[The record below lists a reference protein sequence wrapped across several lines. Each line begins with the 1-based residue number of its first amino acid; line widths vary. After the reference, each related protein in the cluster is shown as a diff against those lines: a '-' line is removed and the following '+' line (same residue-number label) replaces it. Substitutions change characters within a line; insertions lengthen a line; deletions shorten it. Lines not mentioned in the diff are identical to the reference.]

1 MSRYPKGYRK
11 PTDSCDGCLAWGD
24 FSGRLCPA
32 CYMFGRSHET
42 AACADCRRIQPL
54 KWGYCRLCWCQAR
67 LHAKASA
74 GRPPAEA
81 DVRAR
86 LNAVRHHQ
94 LFFMGLHYRRGSAPV
109 VARRGGGRGAVRK
122 PPPAP
127 AWRPSADWRQL
138 PLFGQVPRD
147 YGRLDP
153 ADADLA
159 SPWLAWAKYLAYQ
172 LAEARGWG
180 RGIRFAVNRGLA
192 LVLTGYVEGDVIR
205 HTEIFAPLRA
215 LDLRFGHVVTVLE
228 EMGIFEDDSEPSF
241 EGWLAE
247 RLEGLAPAIR
257 SETERWTR
265 VLRDGGPRS
274 LPRREGTVW
283 LYLNRVRPALLEWS
297 NRYDHL
303 REVTRDDVL
312 AYLKTLHG
320 RQRHDQLVALRSLFI
335 WAKRNGLI
343 FRNPTIRIKVGQYEY
358 AVLQPLAP
366 AEVDRSVAAA
376 TTPATRLILALAAVH
391 AARVAQIGTL
401 MLDDVDLGNR
411 RLTIAG
417 RVRPLDDLTLK
428 LLLEWLE
435 HRRNRWPNTA
445 NLHLLINNQ
454 TATKTSRA
462 SNHWISASMRGQD
475 ATLERLRVDR
485 QLEEALTHGPD
496 PLHLAEVFGLD
507 EKTAMRYAD
516 SARSLLEQA
525 AEQQLR
531 RNQLDRDI
539 PRRE

>member
-1 MSRYPKGYRK
+1 MSRYPKGYCK

-32 CYMFGRSHET
+32 CYMFGRSHAT
-42 AACADCRRIQPL
+42 AVCVGCRRTQPL

-67 LHAKASA
+67 LHAKTTV
-74 GRPPAEA
+74 GRPPVEA
-81 DVRAR
+81 DVRDR

-94 LFFMGLHYRRGSAPV
+94 LFFMGLHYRRGSAPA

-127 AWRPSADWRQL
+127 AWRPNADWRQL

-147 YGRLDP
+147 YGRLAP

-159 SPWLAWAKYLAYQ
+159 NPWLAWAKYLVHQ

-192 LVLTGYVEGDVIR
+192 LVLTGYVEDDVIR
-205 HTEIFAPLRA
+205 HTELFAPLRA

-247 RLEGLAPAIR
+247 RLEGLAPGIR
-257 SETERWTR
+257 SEAERWTR
-265 VLRDGGPRS
+265 VLHDGGPRS

-312 AYLKTLHG
+312 TYVKTLHG
-320 RQRHDQLVALRSLFI
+320 HQRHDQLVALRSLFI

-343 FRNPTIRIKVGQYEY
+343 FRNPTSRIKVGQYEY
-358 AVLQPLAP
+358 ALLQPLVP
-366 AEVDRSVAAA
+366 AQVDRSVAAA

-391 AARVAQIGTL
+391 AARVAQIGML
-401 MLDDVDLGNR
+401 ILDDVDLGNR

-428 LLLEWLE
+428 LLLDWLE
-435 HRRNRWPNTA
+435 HRRSRWPNTA

-454 TATKTSRA
+454 TATKTNRA
-462 SNHWISASMRGQD
+462 SNHWISSSMRGQD

-516 SARSLLEQA
+516 SARALLEQA
-525 AEQQLR
+525 AER
-531 RNQLDRDI
+531 A
-539 PRRE
+539 P

>member
-1 MSRYPKGYRK
+1 MARFPKGYIK
-11 PTDSCDGCLAWGD
+11 PTDSCASCLAWGN
-24 FSGRLCPA
+24 FSGRLCPT
-32 CYMFGRSHET
+32 CYMFGRSHDE
-42 AACADCRRIQPL
+42 AACSGCRRIQPL

-67 LHAKASA
+67 FSGKAGA
-74 GRPPAEA
+74 DQPAAET
-81 DVRAR
+81 DVRDR
-86 LNAVRHHQ
+86 LAAVRGHQ
-94 LFFMGLHYRRGSAPV
+94 LFFVGMHYRRRLTPSPR
-109 VARRGGGRGAVRK
+109 RRGGRRGGPRK
-122 PPPAP
+122 PPPAR
-127 AWRPSADWRQL
+127 AWCPVGWSQM
-138 PLFGQVPRD
+138 PLFEQLPRD
-147 YGRLDP
+147 YGRLAP
-153 ADADLA
+153 TAVDLIN
-159 SPWLAWAKYLAYQ
+159 PWLTWAKYLAHR

-180 RGIRFAVNRGLA
+180 RNIRFAVNRGLA

-205 HTEIFAPLRA
+205 HSEIFAPLRA
-215 LDLRFGHVVTVLE
+215 RDLPVGHTVAVLE

-241 EGWLAE
+241 ERWLAE
-247 RLEGLAPAIR
+247 RLEGLAPGIR
-257 SETERWTR
+257 LGTERWAR

-297 NRYDHL
+297 NRCDHL

-312 AYLKTLHG
+312 TYVKTLHG
-320 RQRHDQLVALRSLFI
+320 HQRHGQLVALRSLFS

-343 FRNPTIRIKVGQYEY
+343 FRNPTSRIKVGQYQY
-358 AVLQPLAP
+358 GVLQPLVP
-366 AEVDRSVAAA
+366 AQVDRSVAAA

-391 AARVAQIGTL
+391 AARVAQIANL

-417 RVRPLDDLTLK
+417 RVRPLDDLTMK
-428 LLLEWLE
+428 LLLDWLE

-454 TATKTSRA
+454 TATKTSRT

-516 SARSLLEQA
+516 SARALLEQA
-525 AEQQLR
+525 AEAS
-531 RNQLDRDI
+531 
-539 PRRE
+539 P